1 MMMTQI
7 FVITVATLYTMTNYL
22 FAVVGPTA
30 IGKTALSIKI
40 SQHFQTEIISADS
53 RQFYKEMKIGTAV
66 PDPEELTAAIHHCI
80 QHISIENTYSVGH
93 FEREAI
99 QLIATLHQQ
108 HPYVTLVGGSGMY
121 VDAVIHGLD
130 YFPDVTPGVREELN
144 TLFTTQGIEALQALL
159 KEKDPVY
166 YERVDIQNHQ
176 RLTRALEVCLSS
188 GEPFSSFLDKPKPK
202 RPFETIKIG
211 LSADRE
217 VIYSRI
223 NQRVDN
229 MIANG
234 LVEEAQGLLSRKR
247 LNALQTVGYR
257 ELFDYFEGTISLEQ
271 AIENIKTNTR
281 RFAKR
286 QLTWYRKDTSITWFD
301 YQTPFEE
308 IAEFI
313 HKKTSR

>member
-1 MMMTQI
+1 MT
-7 FVITVATLYTMTNYL
+7 TTYL

-30 IGKTALSIKI
+30 IGKTATSIKI
-40 SQHFQTEIISADS
+40 AQHFQTEIISADS
-53 RQFYKEMKIGTAV
+53 RQFYKEMNIGTAV
-66 PDPEELTAAIHHCI
+66 PEPEELAAGTHHYI
-80 QHISIENTYSVGH
+80 QHISIEDAYSVGL

-99 QLIATLHQQ
+99 ERIETLHQQ

-121 VDAVIHGLD
+121 VDAVIQGLD
-130 YFPDVTPGVREELN
+130 YFPDIALGVREDLN
-144 TLFTTQGIEALQALL
+144 ALYATKGIEALQALL

-176 RLTRALEVCLSS
+176 RVTRALEVCLSS
-188 GEPFSSFLDKPKPK
+188 GNPFSSFLNKPKPK

-217 VIYSRI
+217 VIYDRI
-223 NQRVDN
+223 NKRVDL
-229 MIANG
+229 MIERG
-234 LVEEAQGLLSRKR
+234 LVEEVYGLLSRKR

-257 ELFDYFEGTISLEQ
+257 ELFEYFEGLVSIEQ

-286 QLTWYRKDTSITWFD
+286 QLTWYRKDATITWFD
-301 YQTPFEE
+301 YQTPFEK
-308 IAEFI
+308 IAEFL